1 MAGHQFRYV
10 VDRKTWHCWNGRY
23 HLADRSGFMHKV
35 VQSFANTYQDAIHPI
50 EKEVK
55 NTAE

>member
-35 VQSFANTYQDAIHPI
+35 VQSFANTYQDAIHLRH
-50 EKEVK
+50 
-55 NTAE
+55 